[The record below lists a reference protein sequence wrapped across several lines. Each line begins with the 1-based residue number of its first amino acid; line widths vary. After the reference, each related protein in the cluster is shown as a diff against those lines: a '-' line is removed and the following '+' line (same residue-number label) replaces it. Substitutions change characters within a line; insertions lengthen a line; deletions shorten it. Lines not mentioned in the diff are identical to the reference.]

1 MSSAVLAG
9 SADEQLCGPFVWVCG
24 EARWAKA
31 QPVLPKADN
40 SDTLGV
46 LPFLGRVVKVPL
58 LILRDSYKE
67 TPPRFLG
74 M

>member
-1 MSSAVLAG
+1 
-9 SADEQLCGPFVWVCG
+9 
-24 EARWAKA
+24 
-31 QPVLPKADN
+31 VLPKADN

-46 LPFLGRVVKVPL
+46 VPFLGRVVKVPL